1 VVTAVDS
8 ALAALKRGGSPN
20 ALYAAVKDLPEPAER
35 ELSEIEDG
43 DPVNSEW
50 DKVYDAWVRG
60 ELSDAVF
67 KHATAVR
74 RRE

>member
-1 VVTAVDS
+1 VVSVDS
-8 ALAALKRGGSPN
+8 ALKAMKGGVGPQV
-20 ALYAAVKDLPEPAER
+20 LYAAVKEIPPPAER

-43 DPVNSEW
+43 DPVSPEW

-74 RRE
+74 RQE